1 LAEVDGAL
9 QIGSPVHADSVG
21 ESLHWLRNELGL
33 SRDQYRKLE
42 SLHREGSP
50 PFTSIFSDL
59 QSQKT
64 QVQNF
69 ELMQSYRV
77 TEDYHQLQTQASSA
91 TAEWVARV
99 SQVATTEQRQRY
111 LELIQIKL
119 DPTPKPDDANSPR
132 V

>member
-1 LAEVDGAL
+1 
-9 QIGSPVHADSVG
+9 
-21 ESLHWLRNELGL
+21 
-33 SRDQYRKLE
+33 
-42 SLHREGSP
+42 
-50 PFTSIFSDL
+50 
-59 QSQKT
+59 
-64 QVQNF
+64 
-69 ELMQSYRV
+69 MQSYRV

-119 DPTPKPDDANSPR
+119 DPTPKPNDANSPR